1 MEGARTVMG
10 RDITTVAVAAT
21 DMLIYR
27 LATCPWV
34 DMGTSISLDMVMGFI
49 AMDLVR

>member
-1 MEGARTVMG
+1 MEGARTV
-10 RDITTVAVAAT
+10 IITVAMAAT
-21 DMLIYR
+21 DMRIYR

-34 DMGTSISLDMVMGFI
+34 DMGTSISLDMVMGFM

>member
-1 MEGARTVMG
+1 MEGARTV
-10 RDITTVAVAAT
+10 IITVAVAAT
-21 DMLIYR
+21 DMRIYR

-34 DMGTSISLDMVMGFI
+34 DMGTSISLDMVMDSM